1 MMGLAQKLSEL
12 AEKVEALE
20 DQEQDFEA
28 LQQEVN
34 YLRAENEWLIGLL
47 TDYGI
52 TLDKSLSVAD
62 VMAIEKAL
70 QTALV

>member
-1 MMGLAQKLSEL
+1 MGLAQKLSEL